1 MSTKQTDKEAILALY
16 KDWITAV
23 EEGSREGY
31 VALLDQDVRMTPP
44 GAEDIISK
52 KVYAEFLIPVL
63 SSASYG
69 VTPLGGYEIDVMG
82 DLALVRYDYIVSV
95 SLNEGVD
102 GVDQAGA
109 LNQQESSLKY
119 SDVLRRQPD
128 GGWKVLRHTWN
139 DNVASND

>member
-1 MSTKQTDKEAILALY
+1 MSTEQTDREAILSLY

-44 GAEDIISK
+44 GAEDIISIK
-52 KVYAEFLIPVL
+52 DYAEFLIPVL
-63 SSASYG
+63 NSASYR
-69 VTPLGGYEIDVMG
+69 VTPLGGYDIDIMD
-82 DLALVRYDYIVSV
+82 DLALARYDYIVSV
-95 SLNEGVD
+95 SLND
-102 GVDQAGA
+102 GIEDVEQAGA

-139 DNVASND
+139 DKVASNN